1 MMSLYMKRVLFI
13 VVLIGVFLLCLWK
26 MNQEYDEL
34 ARYPHE
40 LSEEQRNLVLQY
52 LDSTQINDLVT
63 QKIEPDQFLP
73 YIEIEGFDLANTLWY
88 DAAYQARK
96 EDRSY
101 IVSFIN
107 KYRDDMKYEQLSMLL
122 KNYSYNELTRF
133 YDEKDTYLENASLVD
148 TIDMFTILKKNQTLY
163 TYEPDT
169 LVTINDLPHSS
180 NIQQNDMLIQE
191 VVVQPIKDLIQ
202 AAKAQKSLQSI
213 KLVSAYISYEDQVS
227 LYEKAKDTYKDD
239 IQRYVDYPGR
249 NEAQL
254 GYTIC
259 LEFTNEQT
267 KEEEEK
273 DETVN
278 QQDVWLKDN
287 AYKYGFIIRY
297 PKQKE
302 TITQKAYQPYT
313 LRYVGIDLAKY
324 MHDHNLVL
332 EEVSEDI
339 LQSYRS

>member
-1 MMSLYMKRVLFI
+1 MMSLYIKRILFI
-13 VVLIGVFLLCLWK
+13 FILIGVFFLCLWK

-40 LSEEQRNLVLQY
+40 LSEEQRALVLQY

-63 QKIEPDQFLP
+63 QKIEPEQFLP

-88 DAAYQARK
+88 DTAYQTQK
-96 EDRSY
+96 EDKSY

-107 KYRDDMKYEQLSMLL
+107 KYRDNMSFEQLSKLL
-122 KNYSYNELTRF
+122 QNYSYNELTRF
-133 YDEKDTYLENASLVD
+133 YDEKDTYLESATLVD
-148 TIDMFTILKKNQTLY
+148 TIDMYTILKSNQTLY

-180 NIQQNDMLIQE
+180 KIQQNDILIQK
-191 VVVQPIKDLIQ
+191 VVVQPIKELIQ
-202 AAKAQKSLQSI
+202 AAKAQKSLRSI
-213 KLVSAYISYEDQVS
+213 KIVSAYISYEDQVS
-227 LYEKAKDTYKDD
+227 LYEKAKNTYKDD
-239 IQRYVDYPGR
+239 VQRYVDYPGR

-254 GYTIC
+254 GYTLC
-259 LEFTNEQT
+259 LEFTNDKT
-267 KEEEEK
+267 DK
-273 DETVN
+273 DEIVN

-297 PKQKE
+297 PKPKE
-302 TITQKAYQPYT
+302 TITQKVYQPYT
-313 LRYVGIDLAKY
+313 LRYVGIELAKY

-332 EEVSEDI
+332 EEISDDV